1 MYVPAGPGEL
11 PRIGLRVWTAV
22 VVLLAAVL
30 VKLSVEIVQVIPK
43 LENTTAARI
52 EYFGD
57 RAQLLRGVAVAA
69 LGAALASHLMAWR
82 NDSRTSLVLFILA
95 LSLLGGAVV
104 GIAVTF

>member
-30 VKLSVEIVQVIPK
+30 VKVSVEIDQAIPK

-57 RAQLLRGVAVAA
+57 RARLVRGVAVAA
-69 LGAALASHLMAWR
+69 LGTALASHLMAWR
-82 NDSRTSLVLFILA
+82 NDGRPSLVLFILA